1 MNAFEFYNPTKI
13 LFGKGVVSN
22 KLSSLI
28 PNSARV
34 LVTYGGGSI
43 KQNGV
48 YKQVMNALSSQKV
61 FEFSGVPAN
70 PTYEVL
76 MKAVELVK
84 RERIDFLLAVGGGS
98 VIDGTKFVAAASL
111 YEGGDPWEILSQWA
125 PIKKAMPFGCVLT
138 LPATGSEMNSGSV
151 ITKEQSQDKLFF
163 MSPLCFPQFSLL
175 DPDYTLS
182 LSERQMGNGVVDAF
196 VHVVEQ
202 YLTYPVNSPIQDRF
216 AEGLLSTLIEEGQKL
231 MKSPLD
237 VEVRGNI
244 MWAATM
250 ALNGLI
256 GAGVVHDWSTHMI
269 GHELTALFNIDH
281 ARTLAIVL
289 PANLRL
295 RKEEKRE
302 KLLQYASRI
311 WGISNSLAPEDA
323 IEQAISKTENFF
335 QQMGVPTKLSHYHV
349 TREKIPLVIEQLKR
363 HNMIKLG
370 EKGNVTPEVAEKILL
385 AQL

>member
-1 MNAFEFYNPTKI
+1 MNPFEFYNPTRI
-13 LFGKGVVSN
+13 IFGKGVVAT
-22 KLSSLI
+22 KLPSLI
-28 PNSARV
+28 SDAARV
-34 LVTYGGGSI
+34 LLVYGGGSI

-48 YKQVMNALSSQKV
+48 YQQVMSALSSKKV

-84 RERIDFLLAVGGGS
+84 REKIDYLLAVGGGS
-98 VIDGTKFVAAASL
+98 VIDGTKFIAAASY
-111 YEGGDPWEILSQWA
+111 YEGDDPWEILSNRA
-125 PIKKAMPFGCVLT
+125 PVKKAIPFGCVLT

-151 ITKEQSQDKLFF
+151 VTKEQTQDKLFF

-216 AEGLLSTLIEEGQKL
+216 AEGLLSSLIEEGQKL
-231 MKSPLD
+231 MKQPQDLG
-237 VEVRGNI
+237 VRGNI

-269 GHELTALFNIDH
+269 GHELTALFHIDH

-289 PANLRL
+289 PGNLRL
-295 RKEEKRE
+295 RKDEKTQ
-302 KLLQYASRI
+302 KLLQYARRV
-311 WGISNSLAPEDA
+311 WGVSSSIADETA
-323 IEQAISKTENFF
+323 IDEAINKTEEFF
-335 QQMGVPTKLSHYHV
+335 QQLGVATKLSHYQV
-349 TREKIPLVIEQLKR
+349 TREKIPMVINQLKR

-370 EKGNVTPEVAEKILL
+370 ERGNVTPEIAEKILL